1 MNSILRTCVP
11 LALCVV
17 AQHTEILTM
26 ELDFTLDIS
35 KQSTLYIVR
44 HVKKN

>member
-17 AQHTEILTM
+17 AQHTEILTV

-35 KQSTLYIVR
+35 NQSTLYIVR
-44 HVKKN
+44 HIKKN